1 MEIRKIEVLDD
12 QTIDKIAAGEV
23 VERPSSIVKELV
35 ENAIDAG
42 ATAVTVEI
50 DGGGKKLVRITDNGC
65 GIPADQ
71 VRVAFYR
78 HATSKIRSLDDLQ
91 EIGTLGFRGEALSSI
106 AAVAKVELITKTTDA
121 ISGIRYTI
129 EGGNEGEIEE
139 LGAPDGT
146 TFLVRDLFYNVPVRQ
161 KFLKSEATEGGYV
174 SALMEQLALSHPEVS
189 FKFIQNRAVKL
200 HSAGNGNIKDV
211 IYSIYGRDIA
221 RALVD
226 VNVANDFMEISGFVG
241 RPEIARGNRSFE
253 NYYING
259 RYVKNK
265 VITRAIE
272 EGYKGFL
279 MQHKFPFVSLQISMT
294 GNDLDVN
301 VHPSKLEVRFAR
313 EMEVYD
319 AILSAIRG
327 ALSGRELIPQVA
339 PGKPEP
345 LPKAPPLPRS
355 RIPEPFEVKRRSGDE
370 EPASGRGDILYDG
383 MPGLKESEGERTSA
397 PHTLTMSRAGAEP
410 AGEEL
415 PMGGEPDAAGRE
427 ELFVGKEAYSVGKK
441 EAFLGKEAY
450 SAGKKEPFM
459 GKEPYPAGEEELF
472 MGKKLDIA
480 EKEELFTGR
489 EMDAVGREE
498 LSAVK
503 APDAAGRE
511 ELSAVKA
518 PDAAGREELSASK
531 VSDVAGR
538 EELSAGKAA
547 DAAGREELSAGKV
560 PGNAGNEE
568 FSMSSERQSAGG
580 GEAHSG
586 AEKASSAE
594 KDVSSGQMTLFQ
606 EELLTKEAR
615 SRHRLVGQ
623 IFDTYWLVEFG
634 DAFYIIDQH
643 AAHEKIYYE
652 RFVKKFKAQEI
663 TSQLL
668 TPPLVVTL
676 TLEEMRILD
685 DNTEWFR
692 KAGFDIEPFGG
703 REVRISAVPSDLYMM
718 TEEELFHEMLD
729 SLQARGRTDRL
740 EIFAHRLATMACK
753 AAVKGGMRLSTVE
766 ANALIDE
773 LLSLENPY
781 HCPHGRPTIIA
792 MTRDELD
799 KKFHRIL

>member
-1 MEIRKIEVLDD
+1 M
-12 QTIDKIAAGEV
+12 

-106 AAVAKVELITKTTDA
+106 AAVAKVELITKTADA

-327 ALSGRELIPQVA
+327 VLSGRELIPQVA

-397 PHTLTMSRAGAEP
+397 PHTLTTSRAGAEP

-415 PMGGEPDAAGRE
+415 PMGGEPDMAGRKK
-427 ELFVGKEAYSVGKK
+427 LFVGKEAYPVGKK
-441 EAFLGKEAY
+441 EPFLGKEAY
-450 SAGKKEPFM
+450 SAGKKEPFVGKESYPVGEKEPFM

-489 EMDAVGREE
+489 EMGAVGREE

-511 ELSAVKA
+511 EL
-518 PDAAGREELSASK
+518 P
-531 VSDVAGR
+531 
-538 EELSAGKAA
+538 
-547 DAAGREELSAGKV
+547 AGKV

-568 FSMSSERQSAGG
+568 LSMNSERQSAGGEVPSGG

-634 DAFYIIDQH
+634 DTFYIIDQH